1 MKHTP
6 ENVLKVIKSMRANA
20 VGCWAECDGRGDT
33 ENVWHFK
40 TVYVALDQV
49 VMLFEN
55 EDFFH
60 AIARIHK
67 LEEDENG
74 EEVRE

>member
-1 MKHTP
+1 MEHTP
-6 ENVLKVIKSMRANA
+6 ENVLKVIKSMRENA
-20 VGCWAECDGRGDT
+20 FECLARAKRDDN
-33 ENVWHFK
+33 ESLNHFQ
-40 TVYVALDQV
+40 TVFVTLDQV
-49 VMLFEN
+49 IDLFEN

-67 LEEDENG
+67 LENG